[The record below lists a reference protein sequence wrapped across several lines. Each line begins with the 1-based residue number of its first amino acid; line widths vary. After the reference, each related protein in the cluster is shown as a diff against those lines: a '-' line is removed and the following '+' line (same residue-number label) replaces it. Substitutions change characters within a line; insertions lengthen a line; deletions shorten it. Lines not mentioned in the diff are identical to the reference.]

1 MAGQAGHAAG
11 RVSATA
17 ATASAPAADDA
28 ALRAQPQRFELFAA
42 LRLLERVHRDRPR
55 LGRSARPSEDAVR
68 LRQPPFLSFAP
79 GDIAA
84 YAPGS
89 GAGPAT
95 LDTWVL
101 GLFGPNGPLPLH
113 LTEYAIE
120 RVQNGR
126 DTTLR
131 AFADLFH
138 HRLLALFYRAWADA
152 QPVVQGD
159 RPDEDRFRFHVGALI
174 GMGPDTGDAVVST
187 GARHHAGRMLS
198 HARNAEGLRALL
210 QQAFDV
216 PVQVQ
221 EFIGEWMPLPDE
233 AWMRLGSAPAV
244 SSLGTT
250 AVLGGHVRGAQHR
263 FRLQLGPLDGAAFR
277 AFLPGGRPLDEL
289 AALVRAYVG
298 DEQAWDVQLVLRAGD
313 VPTSRMGQA
322 GRLGLDTWLGRRSWD
337 LDDARDVVVR
347 PATRARKRH

>member
-17 ATASAPAADDA
+17 TNTSAPAADDA
-28 ALRAQPQRFELFAA
+28 ALRERPHGFELFAA

-55 LGRSARPSEDAVR
+55 LGRSAKPSEDAVR

-84 YAPGS
+84 YAPAS
-89 GAGPAT
+89 SEHAAT
-95 LDTWVL
+95 LDTYVL

-126 DTTLR
+126 DATLR

-187 GARHHAGRMLS
+187 GARYHAGRMLS
-198 HARNAEGLRALL
+198 HARNAEGLRAVL
-210 QQAFDV
+210 QHAFDV
-216 PVQVQ
+216 PVQVR

-233 AWMRLGSAPAV
+233 AWMRLGATPAV

-263 FRLQLGPLDGAAFR
+263 FRLQLGPLDGASFR
-277 AFLPGGRPLDEL
+277 
-289 AALVRAYVG
+289 
-298 DEQAWDVQLVLRAGD
+298 
-313 VPTSRMGQA
+313 
-322 GRLGLDTWLGRRSWD
+322 
-337 LDDARDVVVR
+337 
-347 PATRARKRH
+347 

>member
-1 MAGQAGHAAG
+1 MASQAGHAAG

-17 ATASAPAADDA
+17 TNTSAPAADDA
-28 ALRAQPQRFELFAA
+28 ALRAQPHGFELFAA

-55 LGRSARPSEDAVR
+55 LGRSAKPSEDAVR

-84 YAPGS
+84 YAPAS

-95 LDTWVL
+95 LDTYVL

-159 RPDEDRFRFHVGALI
+159 RPEEDRFRFHVGALI
-174 GMGPDTGDAVVST
+174 GMGPDTGDAVVSN
-187 GARHHAGRMLS
+187 GARYHAGRMLS
-198 HARNAEGLRALL
+198 HARSAEGLRAVL
-210 QQAFDV
+210 QHAFDV
-216 PVQVQ
+216 PVQVR

-233 AWMRLGSAPAV
+233 AWMRLGATPAV

-263 FRLQLGPLDGAAFR
+263 FRLQLGPLDGATFR

-347 PATRARKRH
+347 PATRVRKRH

>member
-1 MAGQAGHAAG
+1 MAGQTGHAAG
-11 RVSATA
+11 GLSAA
-17 ATASAPAADDA
+17 AAPTSAPAVDDA
-28 ALRAQPQRFELFAA
+28 ALRARPHGFELFAA

-55 LGRSARPSEDAVR
+55 LGRSAKPSEDAVR

-79 GDIAA
+79 GDIAGYRPA
-84 YAPGS
+84 D

-95 LDTWVL
+95 LDTYVL

-120 RVQNGR
+120 RVHNAR

-159 RPDEDRFRFHVGALI
+159 RPEEDRFRFHVGALI
-174 GMGPDTGDAVVST
+174 GMGPGTGDDVVAT
-187 GARHHAGRMLS
+187 GTRYHAGRMLS
-198 HARNAEGLRALL
+198 HARNAEGLRAVL
-210 QQAFDV
+210 QHAFG
-216 PVQVQ
+216 VQVQ
-221 EFIGEWMPLPDE
+221 VREFVVEWMPLPDE
-233 AWMRLGSAPAV
+233 AWMRLGSSPQV
-244 SSLGTT
+244 SALGTS
-250 AVLGGHVRGAQHR
+250 AVLGAQVRGAQHR
-263 FRLQLGPLDGAAFR
+263 FRLQLGPLDGATFR
-277 AFLPGGRPLDEL
+277 AFLPGGRPLQQL

-347 PATRARKRH
+347 PAARTRH

>member
-1 MAGQAGHAAG
+1 
-11 RVSATA
+11 
-17 ATASAPAADDA
+17 
-28 ALRAQPQRFELFAA
+28 
-42 LRLLERVHRDRPR
+42 
-55 LGRSARPSEDAVR
+55 
-68 LRQPPFLSFAP
+68 
-79 GDIAA
+79 
-84 YAPGS
+84 
-89 GAGPAT
+89 
-95 LDTWVL
+95 
-101 GLFGPNGPLPLH
+101 
-113 LTEYAIE
+113 
-120 RVQNGR
+120 
-126 DTTLR
+126 
-131 AFADLFH
+131 
-138 HRLLALFYRAWADA
+138 ALFYRAWADA

-187 GARHHAGRMLS
+187 GARYHAGRMLS
-198 HARNAEGLRALL
+198 HARNAEGLRAVL
-210 QQAFDV
+210 QHAFDV
-216 PVQVQ
+216 PVQVR

-233 AWMRLGSAPAV
+233 AWMRLGATPAV

-263 FRLQLGPLDGAAFR
+263 FRLQLGPLDGASFR
-277 AFLPGGRPLDEL
+277 AFLPGGRPLEEL

-347 PATRARKRH
+347 PATRVRKRH